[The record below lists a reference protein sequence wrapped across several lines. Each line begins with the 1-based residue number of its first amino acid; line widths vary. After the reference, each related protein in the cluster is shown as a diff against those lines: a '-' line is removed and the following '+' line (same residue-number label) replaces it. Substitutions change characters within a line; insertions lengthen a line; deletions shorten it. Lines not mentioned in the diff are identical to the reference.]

1 MIEEKNGVST
11 NLLILDEYLDS
22 SLDIEGINEVM
33 SILDQ
38 VFSETKNII
47 LISHN
52 PDIKNRIEL
61 LNRTVKIDIKDGFSV
76 MEVTN

>member
-33 SILDQ
+33 SILDE
-38 VFSETKNII
+38 VFSESKNII

-61 LNRTVKIDIKDGFSV
+61 LNRTVKIDIRDGFSV
-76 MEVTN
+76 MDVAS